1 MNNVLNILLLLSAL
15 MIATTTRAFITPRPQ
30 SITTQLPAKKKKQR
44 GGEGFGKQLTKE
56 TSSSSSFSDEDSSSI
71 SSSATALQSID
82 ATPQPQSQ
90 SSPAESLNLDPNLSP
105 EERSQEI
112 LRQKFGLKSYEQ
124 QQADLGDYRAL
135 LDSENKKEKR
145 TALRNLDK
153 VWPENKNF
161 VEILPPSAIKG
172 IDSFLKLGLSVCTV
186 IFVGA
191 GVLITIE
198 AGSKANLYEIPKEL
212 EEFVVNVVQPNFT
225 PGLGVLLAFSVT
237 LGLFT
242 VGLGSSGSSTYRED
256 P

>member
-1 MNNVLNILLLLSAL
+1 MNNILNILLLLSAL
-15 MIATTTRAFITPRPQ
+15 MIATTTRAFITPQPQ
-30 SITTQLPAKKKKQR
+30 SITTQLSAKKKSRKQR

-56 TSSSSSFSDEDSSSI
+56 TSSSSFSDEDSSSI

-82 ATPQPQSQ
+82 ATPQSQ
-90 SSPAESLNLDPNLSP
+90 STPAESLNLDPNLSP

-112 LRQKFGLKSYEQ
+112 LRQKFGLKSYEE

-161 VEILPPSAIKG
+161 VEILPPSVIKG
-172 IDSFLKLGLSVCTV
+172 FDSFLKLGLSVCTV

-198 AGSKANLYEIPKEL
+198 AGSKTNLYEIPKEL

-242 VGLGSSGSSTYRED
+242 VTLGSSGSSTYRED